1 MTALAVVALLLA
13 TPAPPPALPVA
24 TIQGRAMASDLADLL
39 SSPCATTRRAPGVT
53 GLDADA
59 VLARFGEPRQR
70 DSFRLGD
77 RDDEFRIGLRNVFPA
92 GKPGSDEA
100 QIEEWTWERAGCR
113 LTVWLH
119 RKGKSRAVVDHLIYP
134 ADAEF

>member
-1 MTALAVVALLLA
+1 MTALTVVALLLV
-13 TPAPPPALPVA
+13 TPAPPAAVPVA
-24 TIQGRAMASDLADLL
+24 TIQERAMASDLADLL
-39 SSPCATTRRAPGVT
+39 SSPCSTTRRTPGVN

-59 VLARFGEPRQR
+59 VLARFGEPRR
-70 DSFRLGD
+70 RERFRLGD
-77 RDDEFRIGLRNVFPA
+77 RDDEFRIGLRNVFPS
-92 GKPGSDEA
+92 GKPGSDET

-119 RKGKSRAVVDHLIYP
+119 LQGKSRAVVDHLIYP